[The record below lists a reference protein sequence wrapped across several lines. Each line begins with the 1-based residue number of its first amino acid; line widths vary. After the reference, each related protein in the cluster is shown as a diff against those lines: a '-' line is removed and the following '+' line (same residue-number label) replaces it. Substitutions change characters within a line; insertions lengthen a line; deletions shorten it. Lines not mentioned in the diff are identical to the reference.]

1 MVDLSKN
8 EIQELQ
14 EKLILIYKYI
24 NQERMYEKFFFEGLD
39 TKKSFKTDNKLINK
53 LLEMKDP
60 EEFLETCIIE
70 LEELKTE
77 KNIELEDNISLY
89 NILEVQDFENLYNKY
104 GMVDMDDVDKL
115 DINKLLDFI

>member
-1 MVDLSKN
+1 MVDLNQN

-14 EKLILIYKYI
+14 EKLILIYKFI

-39 TKKSFKTDNKLINK
+39 IKKSFKMNNKLINK